1 MTSTSTST
9 STASVTTAPATRA
22 TTSRAASGLMMR
34 GLRTITRL
42 PSAFFPAMLM
52 PIFQSVAFSGTF
64 FAITKVPGFPTDRS
78 INWFMPLGVLMGSAF
93 AGVGL
98 GFSLIRD
105 LETGF
110 FDRLRMSPAPRNSL
124 ILGPMYAAWFRSL
137 FVAVVV
143 AGVGFALGARLT
155 GGVLGMVM
163 LFGGALGIAT
173 VATGWGL
180 GLAFIFQDMRGAAIM
195 QLGLFISMFL
205 STAQAP
211 LSVMTGWLHGVASL
225 NPITNILRMSRQGFV
240 NHTVNGQTVGTG
252 VTWHDTWGGLIAIVG
267 LSTAAVIF
275 ARRGLNKLDT

>member
-1 MTSTSTST
+1 MTSIST

-137 FVAVVV
+137 FVAAVV

>member
-1 MTSTSTST
+1 MTSTST